1 MTKYFTE
8 QNSSGRRVKGE
19 LDLSIYG
26 TKSDFKNAAG
36 VDTSKFAEK
45 FHLDNLK
52 YIVDDLDIDQL
63 KNLPTNLSNFQ
74 SKAHKL
80 VPLPIGS
87 NNLSDVV
94 KNDNQ
99 NVLYNT
105 TIKNVQ
111 DKIPDI
117 SYYCCS

>member
-1 MTKYFTE
+1 MSKYFTE
-8 QNSSGRRVKGE
+8 QNSSGRGVKVE
-19 LDLSIYG
+19 LDLSNYG
-26 TKSDFKNAAG
+26 TKSDLKNATG
-36 VDTSKFAEK
+36 VDTSKFAKK
-45 FHLDNLK
+45 FHLDNLE
-52 YIVDDLDIDQL
+52 YIVDELAIDRL
-63 KNLPTNLSNFQ
+63 KTLPTNLSNFK

-80 VPLPIGS
+80 VPIPIGS
-87 NNLSDVV
+87 NKLSDVL

>member
-1 MTKYFTE
+1 MSKYFTE
-8 QNSSGRRVKGE
+8 QNSSGRGVKVE
-19 LDLSIYG
+19 LDLSNYG
-26 TKSDFKNAAG
+26 TKSDLKNATG
-36 VDTSKFAEK
+36 VDTSKFAKK
-45 FHLDNLK
+45 FHLDNLE
-52 YIVDDLDIDQL
+52 YIVDELAIDRL
-63 KNLPTNLSNFQ
+63 KTLPTNLSNFK

-80 VPLPIGS
+80 VPIPIGS
-87 NNLSDVV
+87 NKLSDVLN
-94 KNDNQ
+94 NDNQ

>member
-1 MTKYFTE
+1 MSKYFTE
-8 QNSSGRRVKGE
+8 QNSSGRRVKVE
-19 LDLSIYG
+19 LDLSNYG
-26 TKSDFKNAAG
+26 TKSDLKNATG
-36 VDTSKFAEK
+36 VDTSKFAKK
-45 FHLDNLK
+45 FHLDNFE
-52 YIVDDLDIDQL
+52 YIVDELAIDRL
-63 KNLPTNLSNFQ
+63 KTLPTNLSNFK

-80 VPLPIGS
+80 VPIPIGS
-87 NNLSDVV
+87 NKLSDVL

>member
-1 MTKYFTE
+1 MSKYFTE
-8 QNSSGRRVKGE
+8 QNSSGRRVKVE
-19 LDLSIYG
+19 LDLSNYG
-26 TKSDFKNAAG
+26 TKSDLKNATG
-36 VDTSKFAEK
+36 VDTSKFAK
-45 FHLDNLK
+45 KLHLDNLE
-52 YIVDDLDIDQL
+52 YIVDELAIDRL
-63 KNLPTNLSNFQ
+63 KTLPTNLSNFK

-80 VPLPIGS
+80 VPIPIGS
-87 NNLSDVV
+87 NKLSDVL

>member
-1 MTKYFTE
+1 MSKYFTE
-8 QNSSGRRVKGE
+8 QNSSGRKVKVE
-19 LDLSIYG
+19 LDLCNYG
-26 TKSDFKNAAG
+26 RKSDFQNATG
-36 VDTSKFAEK
+36 VDTSKFAKK
-45 FHLDNLK
+45 FHLDNVK
-52 YIVDDLDIDQL
+52 YIVDELDIDKL
-63 KNLPTNLSNFQ
+63 KNLPTNLSNFK

-87 NNLSDVV
+87 NKLSDVV

-105 TIKNVQ
+105 TIQNIE

-117 SYYCCS
+117 SCCCCS